1 MEMWLWGIIFLLC
14 ACVTALSIK
23 IYVMRKSAKEMEEK
37 FAERI
42 HSDTNTLI
50 DLSSRDACMRRLASF
65 MNVQLRE
72 LHRQRRRYE
81 AGDRELKEAV
91 TNISH
96 DLRTP
101 LTAICGYLDLLGEE
115 DISETAK
122 QYVQIMQN
130 RTDVMRQLTEELFAY
145 SIVTSTTPSLLYEK
159 MSLNSALEE
168 SVSAYYAVLK
178 HAKIQPEIT
187 IPEKKVIRRLDK
199 KAVARILGNV
209 LSNAVKYSDGD
220 LKITLTEDGEIIC
233 INHASGL
240 NEVEVGKL
248 FHRFYTVE
256 DARKSTGLGLSIA
269 KTLTEEM
276 GGRIYAEYQNG
287 CVLIHIVFE
296 DIHLS
301 AYE

>member
-14 ACVTALSIK
+14 MCVAALSIK
-23 IYVMRKSAKEMEEK
+23 VYVMRKSAGEMEK
-37 FAERI
+37 AFSERI

-50 DLSSRDACMRRLASF
+50 DITSRDRRLCSLAVS

-72 LHRQRRRYE
+72 LRRQRRRYE

-101 LTAICGYLDLLGEE
+101 LTVIYGYLDLLETEE
-115 DISETAK
+115 KSEGVK
-122 QYVQIMQN
+122 QYLQIIRN
-130 RTDVMRQLTEELFAY
+130 RTDVMRQLSEELFAY
-145 SIVTSTTPSLLYEK
+145 SIVASTTPDLSYEEL
-159 MSLNSALEE
+159 SLNSALEE
-168 SVSAYYAVLK
+168 SISAYYAVLK

-187 IPEKKVIRRLDK
+187 MPEKKIIRRLDK
-199 KAVARILGNV
+199 KAMARILSNV

-220 LKITLTEDGEIIC
+220 LNITLTEGGEIIC
-233 INHASGL
+233 ANHTSKL

-276 GGRIYAEYQNG
+276 GGKIYAKYQNE
-287 CVLIHIVFE
+287 CVAIHIVFE
-296 DIHLS
+296 NRETVT
-301 AYE
+301 YE

>member
-14 ACVTALSIK
+14 ACVTVLGIK

-42 HSDTNTLI
+42 HSDTNMLI
-50 DLSSRDACMRRLASF
+50 DLSSRDACMRRLASS

-72 LHRQRRRYE
+72 LRRQRRRYE

-101 LTAICGYLDLLGEE
+101 LTAICGYLDLLREE
-115 DISETAK
+115 DLSETAK

-145 SIVTSTTPSLLYEK
+145 SIVASTTPSLSYEK

-168 SVSAYYAVLK
+168 SISAHYAVLK

-209 LSNAVKYSDGD
+209 LGNAVKYSDGD
-220 LKITLTEDGEIIC
+220 LKITLTKDGEIIC
-233 INHASGL
+233 ANHASRL

-276 GGRIYAEYQNG
+276 GGRIYAEYQNE
-287 CVLIHIVFE
+287 CVSIHIVFE
-296 DIHLS
+296 DITLS

>member
-14 ACVTALSIK
+14 ACVTALSVK
-23 IYVMRKSAKEMEEK
+23 IYVMRKSAKEMEET

-50 DLSSRDACMRRLASF
+50 TLPSRDACMRRLASS

-72 LHRQRRRYE
+72 LRRQRRRYE
-81 AGDRELKEAV
+81 AGDGELKEAV

-101 LTAICGYLDLLGEE
+101 LTAICGYLDLLEE
-115 DISETAK
+115 EEISETAK
-122 QYVQIMQN
+122 QYVQIMQD

-145 SIVTSTTPSLLYEK
+145 SIVTSTAQSLSYEE

-168 SVSAYYAVLK
+168 SISAYYAVLK
-178 HAKIQPEIT
+178 HAEIQPEIR

-220 LKITLTEDGEIIC
+220 LRITLTEEGEIIC
-233 INHASGL
+233 ANHASQL

-256 DARKSTGLGLSIA
+256 DAKKSTGLGLSIA
-269 KTLTEEM
+269 KSLTEEM
-276 GGRIYAEYQNG
+276 GGRISAEYKNES
-287 CVLIHIVFE
+287 VEIHIVF
-296 DIHLS
+296 
-301 AYE
+301 AYESLLK